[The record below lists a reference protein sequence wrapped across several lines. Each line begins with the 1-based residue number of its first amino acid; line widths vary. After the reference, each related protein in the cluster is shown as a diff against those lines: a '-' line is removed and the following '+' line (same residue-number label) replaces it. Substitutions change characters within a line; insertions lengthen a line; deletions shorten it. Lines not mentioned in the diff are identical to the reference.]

1 MRTTVIVNNKGGV
14 GKTVTSINMAA
25 ILATDYKKRV
35 LLIDADS
42 QHNTTSFFGA
52 DQDAGNLSDYLMS
65 RNEPYYPSMIQSTD
79 IPGLDILAGNDGL
92 MALDISAINGG
103 HVNKMALVD
112 LFACIAE
119 NDAYDHIIVD
129 CPPAFNAA
137 STAALAACD
146 EAVIPTKLDAFSMEG
161 MANVLYQIHT
171 MHQVNPRLRVVG
183 CLITMWNKTQKEY
196 EAQLRKFN
204 DRMLPVYKQMIRNSE
219 KVDGMTHSGD
229 PLTIYS
235 PHSSAGVDY
244 RRWVREYLGEEAG
257 KNG

>member
-25 ILATDYKKRV
+25 ILATDHKKRV

-42 QHNTTSFFGA
+42 QHNATSFFGA

-112 LFACIAE
+112 LFAVIAE
-119 NDAYDHIIVD
+119 DDAYDHIIVD

-146 EAVIPTKLDAFSMEG
+146 EAIIPTTLDAFSMEG
-161 MANVLYQIHT
+161 LANILYQIHT
-171 MHQVNPRLRVVG
+171 MHQVNSRLRVVG
-183 CLITMWNKTQKEY
+183 CLITRWGKSQAAY
-196 EAQLRKFN
+196 EAQLR
-204 DRMLPVYKQMIRNSE
+204 RVSGRVLPIYDQVIRESE
-219 KVDGMTHSGD
+219 KVIGTTHKRE
-229 PLTIYS
+229 PLTVYS
-235 PHSSAGVDY
+235 PRSGAGVDY